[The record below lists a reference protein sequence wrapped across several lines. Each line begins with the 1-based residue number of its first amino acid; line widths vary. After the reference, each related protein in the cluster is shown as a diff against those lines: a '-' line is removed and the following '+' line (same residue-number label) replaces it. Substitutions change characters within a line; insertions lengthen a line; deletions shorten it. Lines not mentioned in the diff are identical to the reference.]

1 MRDPGRRRPRI
12 RRRARDTPP
21 PPTAGTDA
29 ASAPQDPESTA
40 PDSPL
45 RAGGDAFVVGLGY
58 LASFAY
64 PLVSLPLLSRIFGA
78 HDLGRFIFALALIQL
93 VIQLT
98 DFGFGRS
105 ALRRIAVATSTAE
118 RSRIVS
124 ATLGA
129 KGVLWALGSG
139 VLMAIVLAVP
149 ALRDQWMLYAV
160 GLALVGVGA
169 AYPTWLLQGMGRL
182 RWFALLTSA
191 SRLVALVFLVL
202 TVRDPSDDVLAMVW
216 QQFPLALSALASWVM
231 IGLVWRDVVAVRL
244 RPHEVREALADS
256 WPMFVANLA
265 NVTISGSNTVVLGIV
280 ATPSQVA
287 YFGAG
292 ERFANAVRGIMQGVT
307 DAMLPRM
314 TRDRAPGDSMERVI
328 MVGISGAYALAG
340 ISLAVIAP
348 FFIPWYL
355 GPNLAPAVPV
365 TQVIGLSLI
374 LSGIQMSQFLRA
386 TAQHRFRLVAR
397 IATVATICHI
407 VLLFPA
413 ASLWGAVGA
422 AAVAIVSELTMVTLY
437 AADSLRRRGSSSTH
451 DDSHCEEAHP
461 S

>member
-1 MRDPGRRRPRI
+1 MRGADRRRPPT
-12 RRRARDTPP
+12 RR
-21 PPTAGTDA
+21 TAGDVPLSTVEDTDA
-29 ASAPQDPESTA
+29 GSGPQDQEGPGG
-40 PDSPL
+40 DSPL
-45 RAGGDAFVVGLGY
+45 RAGADAFVVGFGY

-78 HDLGRFIFALALIQL
+78 HDLGRFMFALALIQL

-105 ALRRIAVATSTAE
+105 ALRRIAVATTTAE

-129 KGVLWALGSG
+129 KGVLWALASG
-139 VLMAIVLAVP
+139 VLMTIVLVVP
-149 ALRDQWMLYAV
+149 SLRDQWVLYAV

-169 AYPTWLLQGMGRL
+169 AYPTWLLQGMGRI

-191 SRLVALVFLVL
+191 SRLVALLFLVL
-202 TVRDPSDDVLAMVW
+202 TVRDPSDAVLAMIW
-216 QQFPLALSALASWVM
+216 QQFPLALSALTSWVM
-231 IGLVWRDVVAVRL
+231 IALVWRDVTVVRP
-244 RPHEVREALADS
+244 RPGAVREALADS

-265 NVTISGSNTVVLGIV
+265 NVTISGSNTVVLGVV
-280 ATPSQVA
+280 ANPSQVA

-314 TRDRAPGDSMERVI
+314 TRDRTSGDQMERVI
-328 MVGISGAYALAG
+328 MVGIAGAYALAG

-355 GPNLAPAVPV
+355 GGDLAPAVPV
-365 TQVIGLSLI
+365 TQVIGLSLV
-374 LSGIQMSQFLRA
+374 LSGIQMAQFLRA
-386 TAQHRFRLVAR
+386 TAQHRFPLVAR

-407 VLLFPA
+407 ALLFPA
-413 ASLWGAVGA
+413 AWLWGAVGA
-422 AAVAIVSELTMVTLY
+422 AAVAIVSECTMVALY
-437 AADSLRRRGSSSTH
+437 IADSVRRRGQHPSH
-451 DDSHCEEAHP
+451 DAPRAEEARP